1 MMTLTTSQ
9 VEASMAGNYTCKP
22 YNSWGSSG
30 TSTVIRV
37 VVEEQEE
44 TEEEEVEQ
52 EYPVVPGLP
61 RLVGAWVDV
70 LEVEVGQQVRL
81 ECQAEGEP
89 HPEVGCCV
97 FSSYHQLHKV
107 VWDKEGSGPVE
118 GGQGVIVEDYGVE
131 GNYSNGEA
139 LVIHDLKVHHLGMYR

>member
-1 MMTLTTSQ
+1 
-9 VEASMAGNYTCKP
+9 MAGNYTCKP

-44 TEEEEVEQ
+44 TEKEEVEEEEV
-52 EYPVVPGLP
+52 PVVPGLP

-70 LEVEVGQQVRL
+70 LEVEVGQHVRL

-89 HPEVGCCV
+89 QPEVGCCV
-97 FSSYHQLHKV
+97 FFVLQL
-107 VWDKEGSGPVE
+107 S
-118 GGQGVIVEDYGVE
+118 
-131 GNYSNGEA
+131 
-139 LVIHDLKVHHLGMYR
+139 LVIQGGLGKRRIRPSGGRSRCDC

>member
-1 MMTLTTSQ
+1 MTLTASQ

-44 TEEEEVEQ
+44 TEEEEVDE
-52 EYPVVPGLP
+52 EEVPVVPGLP

-70 LEVEVGQQVRL
+70 LEVEVGQHVRL

-89 HPEVGCCV
+89 QPEVSCCV
-97 FSSYHQLHKV
+97 FFVLQLSLV
-107 VWDKEGSGPVE
+107 TQGGLGQRRIRPSG
-118 GGQGVIVEDYGVE
+118 GRSRCDC
-131 GNYSNGEA
+131 
-139 LVIHDLKVHHLGMYR
+139 

>member
-1 MMTLTTSQ
+1 MSLTVSQ

-30 TSTVIRV
+30 TSTLIRV

-44 TEEEEVEQ
+44 TEEEVDEEEVDKE
-52 EYPVVPGLP
+52 EVDKEEVDKEEVDKEEAPVVPGLP

-70 LEVEVGQQVRL
+70 LEVEVGQHVRL

-89 HPEVGCCV
+89 QPEVSCCV
-97 FSSYHQLHKV
+97 FFVLQLSPV
-107 VWDKEGSGPVE
+107 TQGGLGQRRIRPSG
-118 GGQGVIVEDYGVE
+118 GRSRCDC
-131 GNYSNGEA
+131 
-139 LVIHDLKVHHLGMYR
+139 

>member
-1 MMTLTTSQ
+1 MTLTASQ

-37 VVEEQEE
+37 VVEEEEE
-44 TEEEEVEQ
+44 TEEVDL
-52 EYPVVPGLP
+52 VVPGLP

-70 LEVEVGQQVRL
+70 LEVEVGQHVRL

-97 FSSYHQLHKV
+97 FFVLQLSQ
-107 VWDKEGSGPVE
+107 GGLGQRRIRPSG
-118 GGQGVIVEDYGVE
+118 GRSRCDC
-131 GNYSNGEA
+131 
-139 LVIHDLKVHHLGMYR
+139 

>member
-1 MMTLTTSQ
+1 MTLTTSQ

-44 TEEEEVEQ
+44 TEEEEVE
-52 EYPVVPGLP
+52 EEDLVVPGLP

-89 HPEVGCCV
+89 QPEVGCCV
-97 FSSYHQLHKV
+97 LFVLQLSPV
-107 VWDKEGSGPVE
+107 TQGGLGQRRIRCSG
-118 GGQGVIVEDYGVE
+118 GRSRCDC
-131 GNYSNGEA
+131 
-139 LVIHDLKVHHLGMYR
+139 

>member
-1 MMTLTTSQ
+1 MTLTASQ

-44 TEEEEVEQ
+44 TEEEEVDE
-52 EYPVVPGLP
+52 EEVPVVPGLP

-89 HPEVGCCV
+89 HPEVTCCV
-97 FSSYHQLHKV
+97 FFVLCPPVITSYSRWFGTKKDQAQWREVKV
-107 VWDKEGSGPVE
+107 
-118 GGQGVIVEDYGVE
+118 
-131 GNYSNGEA
+131 
-139 LVIHDLKVHHLGMYR
+139 